1 MQKINEVDRKI
12 ALWIDHG
19 PLSGMGHLSRCR
31 GLIEF
36 LSQKQEYSIE
46 IYGAD
51 CVGGFPNSWWLS
63 SNCHFSNLGLGD
75 ALRIPALVA
84 DTYDAFIQRQISERK
99 YGRAALIVDS
109 NFEAETIPPNVLQIK
124 LEVFNESQREEKVK
138 SSLIANRIEGTL
150 FWSSKLEEVLL
161 ERAQNKYQ
169 ALSHKKTIVV
179 SFGGSAKT
187 LPVFELLIGSLE
199 KIANSGIANIEI
211 FCSNEVR
218 DNLIAKIKLETKI
231 VIHEFNESFYNK
243 IRICDLL
250 ICGSGTTAIE
260 AYHLAI
266 PSIVIKLFD
275 NARHNFDNL
284 RDIFLDAKF
293 IDINDK
299 NFIDEIYTLII
310 SQLESVPKQE
320 PNKRGVVDSKHL
332 EEVFQFLTRGP
343 YSQQK
348 N

>member
-51 CVGGFPNSWWLS
+51 CVGGFPNGWRSP
-63 SNCHFSNLGLGD
+63 SNCHFSNLGLED

-84 DTYDAFIQRQISERK
+84 DTYDAFIQKQISERK
-99 YGRAALIVDS
+99 HGRAALIVDG
-109 NFEAETIPPNVLQIK
+109 NFESETIPPNVLQIK
-124 LEVFNESQREEKVK
+124 LEVFSESQREKEEK
-138 SSLIANRIEGTL
+138 SLLIANRIEGTL
-150 FWSSKLEEVLL
+150 FWSSRLEEVLL
-161 ERAQNKYQ
+161 ERARIKYK
-169 ALSHKKTIVV
+169 ALNDKKNIVV
-179 SFGGSAKT
+179 TFGGSAKT
-187 LPVFELLIGSLE
+187 LPVFNQLIGSLE
-199 KIANSGIANIEI
+199 KISNSGIANIEI

-218 DNLIAKIKLETKI
+218 DNLKAKIKLKTEI
-231 VIHEFNESFYNK
+231 VIHEFNEIFYNK
-243 IRICDLL
+243 IRVCDLL

-266 PSIVIKLFD
+266 PSIIIKLFD
-275 NARHNFDNL
+275 NASHNFDNL

-299 NFIDEIYTLII
+299 NFADEIYTLILN
-310 SQLESVPKQE
+310 QLKSIPKKK
-320 PNKRGVVDSKHL
+320 PNKRGVVDSKYL
-332 EEVFQFLTRGP
+332 EEVFQFLTNGS
-343 YSQQK
+343 YSRQK
-348 N
+348 D